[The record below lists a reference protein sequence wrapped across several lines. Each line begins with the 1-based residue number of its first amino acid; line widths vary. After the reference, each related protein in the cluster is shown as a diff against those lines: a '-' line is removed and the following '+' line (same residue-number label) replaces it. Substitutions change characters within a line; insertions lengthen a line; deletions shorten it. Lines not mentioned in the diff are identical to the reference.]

1 MDRSEVVKEAAEK
14 LHAELLALG
23 VDVILDDRGERPGAM
38 FADWELIG
46 VPHRVVLSDRGLKEG
61 QVEYQHR
68 RDTELTAVRQ
78 VWHHARRAE
87 DQGHRDETTARACAS
102 RHRYGRCFWLFSKKV
117 TTKNSAYGEVM
128 NTMSNIHSTTA
139 KLLINGKFTESNT
152 TEWQDILNPATQE
165 VLGRVPMATLDEVD
179 AAIAAAHEAFKT
191 WRLTPI
197 QARMRIMLKLQDLI
211 RDNMKDIARVLTA
224 EQGKT
229 LADAEGDIQRGLE
242 VVEHACSIGTLQM
255 GEYIEGVAR
264 GVDTYTVQQ
273 PLGVCAGITPFN
285 FPAMIPLWMFPMA
298 IVCGNTF
305 VLKPSEQDPLST
317 MMLVELAVQA
327 GVPAGVLNV
336 VHGGKEVVDRLCTH
350 QDIKAIS
357 FVGST
362 AVGTHVYNLAGQHAK
377 RVQSMMGAKNHVVVM
392 PDANKEQTLNA
403 LVGAAFG
410 AAGQR
415 CMALSVAVMVGET
428 KNWIDELVEKA
439 KTLKVNAGHE
449 PQTDIGPVISPRAKA
464 RVIDLINSGVEQGAQ
479 LLLDGRDVKVAG
491 YEHGN
496 FVGATIF
503 NQVTTDMRIYTE
515 EIFGPVLAI
524 IHVDTLEQAMEL
536 VNANPFGNGVGL
548 FTQSGA
554 IARTFQNNID
564 IGQVGINIPIPVP
577 VPFFSFTGSRGSKLG
592 DLGPYGKQAVQFYTQ
607 TKTITSR
614 WFEDTQE
621 KGEVNTTI
629 SLR

>member
-1 MDRSEVVKEAAEK
+1 MNA
-14 LHAELLALG
+14 
-23 VDVILDDRGERPGAM
+23 I
-38 FADWELIG
+38 
-46 VPHRVVLSDRGLKEG
+46 
-61 QVEYQHR
+61 
-68 RDTELTAVRQ
+68 
-78 VWHHARRAE
+78 HHP
-87 DQGHRDETTARACAS
+87 QQSTG
-102 RHRYGRCFWLFSKKV
+102 F
-117 TTKNSAYGEVM
+117 
-128 NTMSNIHSTTA
+128 TTA
-139 KLLINGKFTESNT
+139 KLLINGEFVESKT
-152 TEWQDILNPATQE
+152 SHWQDIINPATQE
-165 VLGRVPMATLDEVD
+165 VLGQVPFATAEEVN
-179 AAIAAAHEAFKT
+179 AAIAAAQNAFAS
-191 WRLTPI
+191 WRQTPI

-211 RDNMKDIARVLTA
+211 RTNLKSIAQVLTA

-242 VVEHACSIGTLQM
+242 VVEHACSIGSLQM
-255 GEYIEGVAR
+255 GEYVEGVAR
-264 GVDTYTVQQ
+264 GVDTYTLQQ

-317 MMLVELAVQA
+317 MMLVELAIEA

-336 VHGGKEVVDRLCTH
+336 VHGGKEVVDLLCTH
-350 QDIKAIS
+350 RDIKAIS

-362 AVGTHVYNLAGQHAK
+362 AVGTHVYNLAGQHGK

-415 CMALSVAVMVGET
+415 CMALSVAVMVGDT
-428 KNWIDELVEKA
+428 KHWVDELVNKT

-449 PQTDIGPVISPRAKA
+449 PNTDVGPVISTRAKA
-464 RVIDLINSGVEQGAQ
+464 RVIDLINSGVEQGAE
-479 LLLDGRDVKVAG
+479 LLLDGRDVNVPG
-491 YEHGN
+491 YEKGN
-496 FVGATIF
+496 FVGPTIF
-503 NQVTTDMRIYTE
+503 NQVTTDMRIYQE
-515 EIFGPVLAI
+515 EVFGPVLAI
-524 IHVDTLEQAMEL
+524 IHVDTLEQAIAL
-536 VNANPFGNGVGL
+536 INANPFGNGVGL
-548 FTQSGA
+548 FTQNGNT
-554 IARTFQNNID
+554 ARTFQHQID

-614 WFEDTQE
+614 WFEDDQE
-621 KGEVNTTI
+621 TTGVNTTI

>member
-1 MDRSEVVKEAAEK
+1 MNA
-14 LHAELLALG
+14 
-23 VDVILDDRGERPGAM
+23 I
-38 FADWELIG
+38 
-46 VPHRVVLSDRGLKEG
+46 
-61 QVEYQHR
+61 
-68 RDTELTAVRQ
+68 
-78 VWHHARRAE
+78 HHP
-87 DQGHRDETTARACAS
+87 QQSTG
-102 RHRYGRCFWLFSKKV
+102 F
-117 TTKNSAYGEVM
+117 
-128 NTMSNIHSTTA
+128 TTA
-139 KLLINGKFTESNT
+139 KLLINGEFVEST
-152 TEWQDILNPATQE
+152 TSHWQDIVNPATQE
-165 VLGRVPMATLDEVD
+165 VLGRVPFATAEEVN
-179 AAIAAAHEAFKT
+179 AAIAAAQNALAS
-191 WRLTPI
+191 WRQTPI

-211 RDNMKDIARVLTA
+211 RNNLKSIAQVLTA

-317 MMLVELAVQA
+317 MMLVELAIEA
-327 GVPAGVLNV
+327 GIPAGVLNV
-336 VHGGKEVVDRLCTH
+336 VHGGKEVVDLLCTH
-350 QDIKAIS
+350 HDIKAIS

-362 AVGTHVYNLAGQHAK
+362 AVGTHVYQLAGQHGK

-415 CMALSVAVMVGET
+415 CMALSVAIMVGEAQH
-428 KNWIDELVEKA
+428 WVDELVNKA

-449 PQTDIGPVISPRAKA
+449 PNTHVGPVISTRAKA
-464 RVIDLINSGVEQGAQ
+464 RVIDLINSGVEQGAK
-479 LLLDGRDVKVAG
+479 LLLDGRDVQVSG
-491 YEHGN
+491 YEQGN
-496 FVGATIF
+496 FVGPTIF
-503 NQVTTDMRIYTE
+503 NQVTTDMRIYQE
-515 EIFGPVLAI
+515 EVFGPVLAI
-524 IHVDTLEQAMEL
+524 MHVDTLEQAIAL
-536 VNANPFGNGVGL
+536 INANPFGNGVGL
-548 FTQSGA
+548 FTQNGHT
-554 IARTFQNNID
+554 ARIFQHQID

-614 WFEDTQE
+614 WFEDDQE
-621 KGEVNTTI
+621 TSGVNTTI

>member
-1 MDRSEVVKEAAEK
+1 MNA
-14 LHAELLALG
+14 
-23 VDVILDDRGERPGAM
+23 I
-38 FADWELIG
+38 
-46 VPHRVVLSDRGLKEG
+46 
-61 QVEYQHR
+61 
-68 RDTELTAVRQ
+68 
-78 VWHHARRAE
+78 HHP
-87 DQGHRDETTARACAS
+87 QQSTG
-102 RHRYGRCFWLFSKKV
+102 F
-117 TTKNSAYGEVM
+117 
-128 NTMSNIHSTTA
+128 TTA
-139 KLLINGKFTESNT
+139 KLLINGEFVESST
-152 TEWQDILNPATQE
+152 SHWQDIVNPATQE
-165 VLGRVPMATLDEVD
+165 VLGRVPFATAEEVN
-179 AAIAAAHEAFKT
+179 AAIAAAQNALAS
-191 WRLTPI
+191 WRQTPI

-211 RDNMKDIARVLTA
+211 RNNLKSIAQVLTA

-317 MMLVELAVQA
+317 MMLVELAIEA
-327 GVPAGVLNV
+327 GIPAGVLNV
-336 VHGGKEVVDRLCTH
+336 VHGGKEVVDLLCTH
-350 QDIKAIS
+350 HDIKAIS

-362 AVGTHVYNLAGQHAK
+362 AVGTHVYQLAGQHGK

-415 CMALSVAVMVGET
+415 CMALSVAIMVGEAQH
-428 KNWIDELVEKA
+428 WVDELVNKA

-449 PQTDIGPVISPRAKA
+449 PNTDVGPVISTRAKA
-464 RVIDLINSGVEQGAQ
+464 RVIDLINSGVEQGAK
-479 LLLDGRDVKVAG
+479 LLLDGRDVQVSG
-491 YEHGN
+491 YEQGN
-496 FVGATIF
+496 FVGPTIF
-503 NQVTTDMRIYTE
+503 NQVTTDMRIYQE
-515 EIFGPVLAI
+515 EVFGPVLAI
-524 IHVDTLEQAMEL
+524 MHVDTLEQAIAL
-536 VNANPFGNGVGL
+536 INANPFGNGVGL
-548 FTQSGA
+548 FTQNGHT
-554 IARTFQNNID
+554 ARIFQHQID

-614 WFEDTQE
+614 WFEDDQE
-621 KGEVNTTI
+621 TSGVNTTI

>member
-1 MDRSEVVKEAAEK
+1 MNA
-14 LHAELLALG
+14 
-23 VDVILDDRGERPGAM
+23 I
-38 FADWELIG
+38 
-46 VPHRVVLSDRGLKEG
+46 
-61 QVEYQHR
+61 
-68 RDTELTAVRQ
+68 
-78 VWHHARRAE
+78 HHP
-87 DQGHRDETTARACAS
+87 QQSTG
-102 RHRYGRCFWLFSKKV
+102 F
-117 TTKNSAYGEVM
+117 
-128 NTMSNIHSTTA
+128 TTA
-139 KLLINGKFTESNT
+139 KLLINGEFVEST
-152 TEWQDILNPATQE
+152 TSHWQDIVNPATQE
-165 VLGRVPMATLDEVD
+165 VLGRVPFATAEEVN
-179 AAIAAAHEAFKT
+179 AAIAAAQNALAS
-191 WRLTPI
+191 WRQTPI

-211 RDNMKDIARVLTA
+211 RNNLKSIAQVLTA

-317 MMLVELAVQA
+317 MMLVELAIEA
-327 GVPAGVLNV
+327 GIPAGVLNV
-336 VHGGKEVVDRLCTH
+336 VHGGKEVVDLMCTH
-350 QDIKAIS
+350 HDIKAIS

-362 AVGTHVYNLAGQHAK
+362 AVGTHVYQLAGQHGK

-415 CMALSVAVMVGET
+415 CMALSVAIMVGEAQH
-428 KNWIDELVEKA
+428 WVDELVNKA

-449 PQTDIGPVISPRAKA
+449 PNTDVGPVISTRAKA
-464 RVIDLINSGVEQGAQ
+464 RVIDLINSGVEQGAK
-479 LLLDGRDVKVAG
+479 LLLDGRDVQVSG
-491 YEHGN
+491 YEQGN
-496 FVGATIF
+496 FVGPTIF
-503 NQVTTDMRIYTE
+503 NQVTTDMRIYQE
-515 EIFGPVLAI
+515 EVFGPVLAI
-524 IHVDTLEQAMEL
+524 MHVDTLEQAIAL
-536 VNANPFGNGVGL
+536 INANPFGNGVGL
-548 FTQSGA
+548 FTQNGHT
-554 IARTFQNNID
+554 ARIFQHQID

-614 WFEDTQE
+614 WFEDDQE
-621 KGEVNTTI
+621 TSGVNTTI